1 VTASNGD
8 APVAFVLKGYPRLSE
23 TFIAQEILAL
33 QRRGLPIQIVSLRH
47 PTDRATHPVHDEITA
62 PVSYLPEYL
71 YQEPLRVL
79 AAWWHT
85 RRLPGYA
92 TAWQQWRRDLARD
105 RTANRIRRFGQAC
118 VLAHETA
125 PHVRQLHAHFL
136 HTPSSVTRYAAM
148 MTGLPW
154 SASAHAKDIYT
165 SPDWEL
171 SEKLGDCQWLVT
183 CTATNRDHLAN
194 LAPDDR
200 VSLVYHGLDLER
212 WPPPPDRKGLRD
224 GSDAANPVALV
235 SVGRAVPKKGYDD
248 LIDALAGLPG
258 DLHWHLTHIGGGA
271 LRDALQ
277 DQARKAGI
285 DGHITWLGSQPQTEV
300 LKAYHAS
307 DLFVLASKIAGDGDR
322 DGLPNVLM
330 EAQSQGLAVV
340 ATEVSAVPELIE
352 HGVNGLLSDPGDP
365 RALAASLERAI
376 TDPDLRKRLGKAGE
390 DRVRTEFS
398 MTGGIDDL
406 ARRFGLSSDLN

>member
-1 VTASNGD
+1 MTAPDGD

-33 QRRGLPIQIVSLRH
+33 QRRGLPIRIVSLRH
-47 PTDRATHPVHDEITA
+47 PTDRTTHPVHDEITA

-79 AAWWHT
+79 RAWWQA
-85 RRLPGYA
+85 RRLPGYGK
-92 TAWQQWRRDLARD
+92 AWRQWWRDLKRD

-118 VLAHETA
+118 VLACETA

-148 MTGLPW
+148 MTSLPW

-183 CTATNRDHLAN
+183 CTASNRDHLAA

-212 WPPPPDRKGLRD
+212 WPPPPERKEKRD
-224 GSDAANPVALV
+224 GSDPANPVALV

-248 LIDALAGLPG
+248 LIDALARLPG

-277 DQARKAGI
+277 EQARKAGI
-285 DGHITWLGSQPQTEV
+285 AERITWLGSQPQTAV
-300 LKAYHAS
+300 LQAYHAS

-340 ATEVSAVPELIE
+340 ATEVSAVPELIT
-352 HGVNGLLSDPGDP
+352 HDVNGLLSAPGDP
-365 RALAASLERAI
+365 KALSASLERAI
-376 TDPDLRKRLGKAGE
+376 TDSDLRERLGKAGE
-390 DRVRTEFS
+390 ARVRTEFS

-406 ARRFGLSSDLN
+406 ARRFGLSDDLN

>member
-1 VTASNGD
+1 MTAPDGD
-8 APVAFVLKGYPRLSE
+8 APVAFILKGYPRLSE

-33 QRRGLPIQIVSLRH
+33 QRRGLPIRIVSLRH
-47 PTDRATHPVHDEITA
+47 PTDRTTHPVHDEITA

-79 AAWWHT
+79 RAWWQA
-85 RRLPGYA
+85 RRLPGYGK
-92 TAWQQWRRDLARD
+92 AWRQWWRDLKRD

-118 VLAHETA
+118 VLACETA

-183 CTATNRDHLAN
+183 CTASNRGHLAA

-212 WPPPPDRKGLRD
+212 WPPPPERKEKRD
-224 GSDAANPVALV
+224 GSDPANPVALI

-248 LIDALAGLPG
+248 LIDALARLPG

-277 DQARKAGI
+277 EQARKAGI
-285 DGHITWLGSQPQTEV
+285 AERITWLGSQPQTAV
-300 LKAYHAS
+300 LQAYHAS

-340 ATEVSAVPELIE
+340 ATEVSAVPELIT
-352 HGVNGLLSDPGDP
+352 HDVNGLLSAPGDP
-365 RALAASLERAI
+365 KALSASLERAI
-376 TDPDLRKRLGKAGE
+376 TDSDLRERLGKAGE
-390 DRVRTEFS
+390 ARVRTEFS

-406 ARRFGLSSDLN
+406 ARRFGLSDDLN